1 MTHLPGVM
9 AAWEPDGGIELQLG
23 PLHPYLSASQNLVT
37 FPNGSSLPLGPL
49 EVKRGIMRELLGDM
63 GGGLGLMFPPFH
75 WSLLHWTEI
84 LWRPEW
90 LRALEEQWWWI

>member
-1 MTHLPGVM
+1 
-9 AAWEPDGGIELQLG
+9 
-23 PLHPYLSASQNLVT
+23 
-37 FPNGSSLPLGPL
+37 
-49 EVKRGIMRELLGDM
+49 MRELLGDM